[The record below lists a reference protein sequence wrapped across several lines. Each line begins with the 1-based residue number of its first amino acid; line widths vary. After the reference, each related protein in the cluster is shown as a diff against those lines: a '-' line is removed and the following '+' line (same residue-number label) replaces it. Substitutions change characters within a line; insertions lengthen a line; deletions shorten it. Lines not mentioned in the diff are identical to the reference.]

1 MTNNSTD
8 KPIVIIG
15 MGEMA
20 GVFARGFLR
29 CGYTVTP
36 VIRADNCHD
45 IAKNTSEPELVLVAV
60 GEADLQDVL
69 MDIPEKW
76 KQNLVLLQ
84 NELLPNDWL
93 QHQLN
98 PTVISVWF
106 EKKKGQDYKVLIPSP
121 AFGDKAQILV
131 DTLASIDISAR
142 KLSSAED
149 LLFELVV
156 KNVYILTTNIAGLKV
171 GGTVS
176 ELWKNHQDF
185 ARLVA
190 AEIIELQSKL
200 TSQSLNTEK
209 LINAML
215 IAFEGDPEHNCM
227 GRSAPARLKRALE
240 LAKQHQLNLPTLQ
253 DISLDLK
260 D

>member
-1 MTNNSTD
+1 MTNKSTG
-8 KPIVIIG
+8 KSIVIIG

-29 CGYTVTP
+29 CGYTVIP
-36 VIRADNCHD
+36 VNRKDDCQN
-45 IAKNTSEPELVLVAV
+45 IAKNISNPVLVLVAV
-60 GEADLQDVL
+60 GEADLQSVL
-69 MDIPEKW
+69 IDIPVEW
-76 KQNLVLLQ
+76 KKSLVLLQ

-93 QHQLN
+93 QHQLD

-121 AFGDKAQILV
+121 AFGENAQILV

-142 KLSSAED
+142 KLPSAED

-176 ELWKNHQDF
+176 ELWQNHQAF

-200 TSQSLNTEK
+200 TSKALDTEK

-215 IAFEGDPEHNCM
+215 IAFKGDPDHNCM
-227 GRSAPARLKRALE
+227 GRSAPARLERALQ
-240 LAKQHQLNLPTLQ
+240 LAEQHQLNLPTLK
-253 DISLDLK
+253 DIALNLK
-260 D
+260 G